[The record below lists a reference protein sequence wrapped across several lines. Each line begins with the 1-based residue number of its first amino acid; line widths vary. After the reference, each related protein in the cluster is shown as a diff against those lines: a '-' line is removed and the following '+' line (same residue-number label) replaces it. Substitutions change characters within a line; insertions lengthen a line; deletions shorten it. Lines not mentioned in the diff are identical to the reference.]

1 MKNQKKMSDEEKI
14 LVQEKS
20 REKREKE
27 KVDKEKLTNLR
38 NEIFETHRINLPQI
52 IQQRTIEI
60 AEKLSN
66 EIYNIDGFDAP
77 YVYELISNPNIL
89 STKVK
94 LTTTELTI
102 AFQEFKKVI
111 TEINKHTRQTPSIEL
126 FSAFIGISTN
136 TYRNYLNDIDEERR
150 NVMKMIDDYITGTVL
165 QSSKNRQIDSATAVF
180 TMKAQHGVTEQN
192 APQIIRHEVVGV
204 DTTNFRDKIKQ
215 INAGGT
221 ILNAEYEEK

>member
-1 MKNQKKMSDEEKI
+1 MSDEEKI